1 MDEDGDGR
9 RDIWT
14 TRRDVFASTANYLS
28 KSGWRGDE
36 RWGRPVK
43 LPAKFPVKLVGT
55 ETRKSLKEWNKLGVR
70 LPNGEKLPD
79 IEKMSAS
86 VVAPDGIGGP
96 AFLAGI
102 ILSLPMVFYQCWKF
116 IEPALLP
123 KEQRWAIPLL
133 LLAALLFAL
142 GLIFCNLVILP
153 LVIDF
158 FVSFGMDRDITPA
171 LGVGTYIDFNVKFLL
186 IFGCAFEL
194 PLVLTLL
201 SRVGV
206 VSAAVLAHYRKHA
219 IMAALIISAIVTP
232 DATLFTML
240 LMAVPLMVLYEIGII
255 GAKIFGRAA
264 GPSPDMNLPLD
275 PDIPIG
281 TAGHRVR

>member
-1 MDEDGDGR
+1 MLAPLAAHIQTLKKRLLIIAVTLGIAFAVAFAYSAEMVAWLNRPFPNQLVFYGP
-9 RDIWT
+9 T
-14 TRRDVFASTANYLS
+14 EALFASIKVS
-28 KSGWRGDE
+28 
-36 RWGRPVK
+36 
-43 LPAKFPVKLVGT
+43 
-55 ETRKSLKEWNKLGVR
+55 
-70 LPNGEKLPD
+70 
-79 IEKMSAS
+79 
-86 VVAPDGIGGP
+86 
-96 AFLAGI
+96 FLAGL
-102 ILSLPMVFYQCWKF
+102 ILSLPIIFYHVWKF

-123 KEQRWAIPLL
+123 KEQRWAIPLF
-133 LLAALLFAL
+133 LLAALLFGL
-142 GLIFCNLVILP
+142 GLVFCNLVILP

-206 VSAAVLAHYRKHA
+206 VSAATLSSYRKHA

-255 GAKIFGRAA
+255 GAKLFGRNAPTA
-264 GPSPDMNLPLD
+264 GVNLPLD

>member
-1 MDEDGDGR
+1 MLAPLAAHIQSLKKRLLIIAATLGLAFAAAFAYSAEMVAWLNRPFPNQLVFYGP
-9 RDIWT
+9 T
-14 TRRDVFASTANYLS
+14 EALFASIKVS
-28 KSGWRGDE
+28 
-36 RWGRPVK
+36 
-43 LPAKFPVKLVGT
+43 
-55 ETRKSLKEWNKLGVR
+55 
-70 LPNGEKLPD
+70 
-79 IEKMSAS
+79 
-86 VVAPDGIGGP
+86 
-96 AFLAGI
+96 FLAGLI
-102 ILSLPMVFYQCWKF
+102 VSLPIIFYHVWKF

-123 KEQRWAIPLL
+123 KEQRWAIPLF

-142 GLIFCNLVILP
+142 GLVFCNLVILP

-206 VSAAVLAHYRKHA
+206 VSAATLAQYRKHA

-255 GAKIFGRAA
+255 GAKLFGRSA
-264 GPSPDMNLPLD
+264 GPPAGVNLPLD

>member
-1 MDEDGDGR
+1 
-9 RDIWT
+9 
-14 TRRDVFASTANYLS
+14 
-28 KSGWRGDE
+28 
-36 RWGRPVK
+36 
-43 LPAKFPVKLVGT
+43 
-55 ETRKSLKEWNKLGVR
+55 
-70 LPNGEKLPD
+70 
-79 IEKMSAS
+79 
-86 VVAPDGIGGP
+86 
-96 AFLAGI
+96 
-102 ILSLPMVFYQCWKF
+102 KF

-123 KEQRWAIPLL
+123 KEQRWAIPIF

-194 PLVLTLL
+194 PLVLTIL

-206 VSAAVLAHYRKHA
+206 VSAAVLSHYRKHA

-255 GAKIFGRAA
+255 GAKIFGRSS
-264 GPSPDMNLPLD
+264 GPAPDMNLPLD